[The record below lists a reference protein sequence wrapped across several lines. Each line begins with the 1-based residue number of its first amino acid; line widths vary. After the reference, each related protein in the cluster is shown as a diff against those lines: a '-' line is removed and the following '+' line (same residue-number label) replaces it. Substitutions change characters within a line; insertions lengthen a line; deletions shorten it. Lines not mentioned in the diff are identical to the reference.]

1 MFVGRQKRCHL
12 TVLLVVLTGVV
23 YLVGMKKIIFAD
35 DDPTIQDVMHLILD
49 DDYEVISLLGG
60 EKLLEDDF
68 EIPDLFLLDRQLT
81 SIDGL
86 QICRRLKSGAA
97 TQNVPVIMISAAQ
110 NIVKLA
116 KDAGADAVIE
126 KPFQIRELRQL
137 IAEHLK

>member
-1 MFVGRQKRCHL
+1 MMRRVI
-12 TVLLVVLTGVV
+12 
-23 YLVGMKKIIFAD
+23 YLNIMKKIIFAD

-49 DDYEVISLLGG
+49 DEYEVISLLGG
-60 EKLLEDDF
+60 ENLLGDNF

-81 SIDGL
+81 DIDGL
-86 QICRRLKSGAA
+86 QICRRLKSRAD
-97 TQNVPVIMISAAQ
+97 THNVPVIMISAAQ